1 MSNPSLIYF
10 LFKIA
15 DDDLIIGHRNSE
27 WTGLGPV
34 LEEDIAFSSMAQD
47 DLGHAYAYYKLL
59 EGLGAGKPDNLA
71 FMRDEKEIK
80 CCQLVEYP
88 IGDYSFSL
96 MRNFLYVYAKE
107 VRIEALT
114 QSSYAPLA
122 KLAKKIKTELQYHQI
137 HAKTWVQK
145 LGKSTE
151 EARLRMQSA
160 LNEALPLAYSIFE
173 PHHLDEGVIGEKIC
187 VSESELEQEW
197 EKRVFSILSDAGFS
211 IPSVDKTKHYGG
223 RNGYHSVYLQP
234 MLDEMTAVY
243 RLDPNAEW

>member
-1 MSNPSLIYF
+1 MSNPALIYF

-27 WTGLGPV
+27 WTGLGPI

-47 DLGHAYAYYKLL
+47 ELGHAYSYYKLL
-59 EGLGAGKPDNLA
+59 EGLELGKPDHLA
-71 FMRDEKEIK
+71 FMRDEKEMK

-96 MRNFLYVYAKE
+96 MRNFLYIYAKQ
-107 VRIEALT
+107 VRIEALIN
-114 QSSYAPLA
+114 SSYSPLA

-137 HAKTWVQK
+137 HAKTWIEK

-160 LNEALPLAYSIFE
+160 LNEALPLAYSLFE
-173 PHHLDEGVIGEKIC
+173 PHELDGEIIREKIC
-187 VSESELEQEW
+187 IAESELETEW
-197 EKRVFSILSDAGFS
+197 EKRIASLLTNAGFAV
-211 IPSVDKTKHYGG
+211 PTVDKKQYYGG
-223 RNGYHSVYLQP
+223 RNGYHSIHLQP

-243 RLDPNAEW
+243 RLDPEAEW